1 MKKIFLIAFLLF
13 LSLFLFSK
21 SNAQNLETENK
32 KFDATVV
39 YVGEDTVRI
48 EDREGNRFDIDT
60 SFEFGNSRKIETGM
74 KIKAEMIQME
84 DGEARYVISD
94 INRLN
99 KIWIFIFIFFLV
111 VAVLLK
117 KQGIIALINLLVTFL
132 IIIFFI
138 IPLILK
144 GYNPLLVTII
154 GTSLAMFFMVF
165 TLYGRSKKTYTIF
178 IAIIIDLIIATF
190 ISWFFIDF
198 SYLTGFASDESTF
211 LLASGFSK
219 IDMKGLLLAA
229 FLIGVMGTLDDL
241 IINQVSVV
249 ESLKKI
255 NPKMNIIEAYKETMK
270 IGKDHMLSMVN
281 TLIFAYAG
289 AAFPLMILFYLKNPP
304 FETIN
309 SILNNEIVATE
320 IVRMLVGSISL
331 LLATPIASYIAVKI
345 FFQKEIK

>member
-1 MKKIFLIAFLLF
+1 
-13 LSLFLFSK
+13 
-21 SNAQNLETENK
+21 
-32 KFDATVV
+32 
-39 YVGEDTVRI
+39 
-48 EDREGNRFDIDT
+48 
-60 SFEFGNSRKIETGM
+60 
-74 KIKAEMIQME
+74 
-84 DGEARYVISD
+84 
-94 INRLN
+94 
-99 KIWIFIFIFFLV
+99 
-111 VAVLLK
+111 
-117 KQGIIALINLLVTFL
+117 
-132 IIIFFI
+132 
-138 IPLILK
+138 
-144 GYNPLLVTII
+144 
-154 GTSLAMFFMVF
+154 MVF

-190 ISWFFIDF
+190 ISWFFINF

-270 IGKDHMLSMVN
+270 IGKDHMLSMIN

-345 FFQKEIK
+345 FFQKETK